1 MHKSS
6 YAQRETVQFEN
17 VDVVRFKKP
26 YQVLRDYRLREY
38 TTRLLFINLVK
49 PEETSSFK

>member
-1 MHKSS
+1 MYKSS

-26 YQVLRDYRLREY
+26 YQVLRDYRLARDIIFN
-38 TTRLLFINLVK
+38 LFINLVK
-49 PEETSSFK
+49 HRVLNK